1 MLRTCSERHGKAVE
15 RVSPRTLRTLC
26 TYSYPGNIRELEN
39 IVDHAITLCDS
50 DALTEHDLPQHLLAQ
65 PSAQAVAAEPEPP
78 AAPIFA
84 EGCNLDEQ
92 LATYEKD
99 MLLAALER
107 AGGVRKRA
115 AELLGIKY
123 RSLRH
128 RLSKYGLASGDD
140 DELDQ
145 SPLH

>member
-1 MLRTCSERHGKAVE
+1 VT
-15 RVSPRTLRTLC
+15 
-26 TYSYPGNIRELEN
+26 
-39 IVDHAITLCDS
+39 
-50 DALTEHDLPQHLLAQ
+50 
-65 PSAQAVAAEPEPP
+65 P
-78 AAPIFA
+78 AAPLFA
-84 EGCNLDEQ
+84 SGCNLDEQ

-99 MLLAALER
+99 MLVAALER

-140 DELDQ
+140 DELELGSGLQ
-145 SPLH
+145 

>member
-1 MLRTCSERHGKAVE
+1 LM
-15 RVSPRTLRTLC
+15 
-26 TYSYPGNIRELEN
+26 
-39 IVDHAITLCDS
+39 
-50 DALTEHDLPQHLLAQ
+50 
-65 PSAQAVAAEPEPP
+65 PSSS
-78 AAPIFA
+78 AAPVFT
-84 EGCNLDEQ
+84 EGCNLDDQ

-128 RLSKYGLASGDD
+128 RLSKYGLAAGDD
-140 DELDQ
+140 DDFDLG
-145 SPLH
+145 PGALH